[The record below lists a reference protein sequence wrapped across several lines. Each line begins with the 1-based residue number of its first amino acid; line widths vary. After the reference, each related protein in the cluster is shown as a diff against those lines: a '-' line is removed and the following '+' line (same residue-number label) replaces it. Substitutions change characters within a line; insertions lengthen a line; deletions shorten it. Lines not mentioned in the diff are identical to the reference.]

1 MRVTFAIGMAA
12 LLVAATACAASS
24 AGGSKPSLSVSR
36 GKVHG
41 AHFASGEMVRVTI
54 VRAGEGTT
62 RRMRASASGTFAT
75 PLVPDKCLGTL
86 VLARGST
93 GDSARL
99 KLPQRACAPALK
111 VPTG

>member
-1 MRVTFAIGMAA
+1 
-12 LLVAATACAASS
+12 
-24 AGGSKPSLSVSR
+24 
-36 GKVHG
+36 
-41 AHFASGEMVRVTI
+41 
-54 VRAGEGTT
+54 
-62 RRMRASASGTFAT
+62 MRASASGTFAT